1 MITIKDISTKELLRT
16 MRRRVCS
23 QYHYE
28 YPNFIQS
35 GEKLLVGC
43 RLTTGGISQAV
54 YSTRKELLG
63 ELATRPHVP
72 SKAESKVIRRLMSKT
87 GQSEEWL
94 RQHHKYGQ
102 EIVGAQYPN
111 RKLVSAEWAK
121 ANCSY
126 YDSMFG
132 KLFKV
137 V

>member
-1 MITIKDISTKELLRT
+1 MITIKDISTKELLWAL
-16 MRRRVCS
+16 RVRS
-23 QYHYE
+23 QYQYE
-28 YPNFIQS
+28 YPDFIQS

-54 YSTRKELLG
+54 YSNRKELLD

-72 SKAESKVIRRLMSKT
+72 SKAKSKVIRRLMSKT

-102 EIVGAQYPN
+102 EIVDAQLPN
-111 RKLVSAEWAK
+111 RRFVSPEWAK
-121 ANCSY
+121 VNSRY
-126 YDSMFG
+126 YKSMFE

-137 V
+137 A